1 LKKVQLLSLAAS
13 ALLLAGCATVESPTP
28 APTQNT
34 ESAEPRQTAEES
46 AVLTKEQVREIV
58 LASFEKFESDG
69 MTETVLSDGESWKL
83 IMDPEQPDYK
93 AALFNLTTG
102 ERQLVFETDYFTVF
116 VGYLTL
122 ESPGAEIEITDSGFI
137 ASAEDFNPIEFFVED
152 GLLVG
157 ARGVD
162 FDWNAT
168 FEYQVD
174 PDLRIGLLELT
185 DELLASFEE

>member
-1 LKKVQLLSLAAS
+1 M
-13 ALLLAGCATVESPTP
+13 AGCESIEPADTTSSQTTGAPASEPTEEV
-28 APTQNT
+28 T
-34 ESAEPRQTAEES
+34 EKSES
-46 AVLTKEQVREIV
+46 VLTEQQVRGIV
-58 LASFEKFESDG
+58 LASFEKFELEG
-69 MTETVLSDGESWKL
+69 MTETVLSGGETWKL
-83 IMDPEQPDYK
+83 VMDPEQRDYQ

-102 ERQLVFETDYFTVF
+102 ERELVFTTDYFTLF

-122 ESPGAEIEITDSGFI
+122 ESEGAQIEITNSGFI
-137 ASAEDFNPIEFFVED
+137 ASAEDFNPIEYFVED
-152 GLLVG
+152 GLMVG

-168 FEYQVD
+168 FEYRVD